1 MLLRVKPLVAVTTAA
16 LLITSL
22 AGCVASDP
30 AVSGTAPSS
39 RTPKATATAPA
50 TAAATETPGAAGAT
64 PGAGTGT
71 GGAVELQCLAVDQS
85 AIDVIAQGLLGGV
98 TANRAAAHLATDDSG
113 VYFVT
118 LDLVGPGV
126 ASGQAVAT
134 FATSVDPSVPGGEGI
149 TIAVGEAAHEF
160 SDWPRGEESDF
171 QLTPDSP
178 GAAESVA
185 CLGR

>member
-1 MLLRVKPLVAVTTAA
+1 VKPLVTVSAAA
-16 LLITSL
+16 LLIASL

-30 AVSGTAPSS
+30 AVSGTASSS

-50 TAAATETPGAAGAT
+50 TGSATETPGAAGAT
-64 PGAGTGT
+64 PGAGEDPGVP
-71 GGAVELQCLAVDQS
+71 VELRCLTVDQS

-98 TANRAAAHLATDDSG
+98 TANTAAAHLATDDSG

-126 ASGQAVAT
+126 SSGQAVAT
-134 FATSVDPSVPGGEGI
+134 FATNDDPSVPGGEGI
-149 TIAVGEAAHEF
+149 TIAVGDAAHEF

-171 QLTPDSP
+171 QLSPDSP
-178 GAAESVA
+178 GFAESVA